1 MFGHNYGYG
10 RESIAL
16 LREVNVVNIPE
27 GTPSTLPAGH
37 VVTLYQ
43 SLGGNFTV
51 TTEWGYMVRIAG
63 NDADALGKE
72 PPSLSQLASGTDPET
87 VEKNVWEV
95 LKTIFDPEIPVN
107 IVDLGLVY
115 HCQVQPNAE
124 GSNDVRIIMTLTAPG
139 CGMGP
144 VLQYDA
150 EAAVKALP
158 GVASVTVEVVFDPPW
173 GRDMMSDVA
182 KLQLGMI

>member
-1 MFGHNYGYG
+1 MYGHTHGYG

-16 LREVNVVNIPE
+16 QREVNVVNIPE
-27 GTPSTLPAGH
+27 GTPGTLPAGH
-37 VVTLYQ
+37 IVTLYQ

-63 NDADALGKE
+63 EDADALGKE
-72 PPSLSQLASGTDPET
+72 PPALGNLANGTDPGT
-87 VEKNVWEV
+87 VERNAWEI

-115 HCQVQPNAE
+115 HCGVRPRE
-124 GSNDVRIIMTLTAPG
+124 DGLNDVHILMTLTAPG

-150 EAAVKALP
+150 EAAVKNLP
-158 GVASVTVEVVFDPPW
+158 GVGDVRVEVVFDPPW
-173 GRDMMSDVA
+173 SRDRMSEVA

>member
-1 MFGHNYGYG
+1 MYGYG
-10 RESIAL
+10 RESIVL
-16 LREVNVVNIPE
+16 QRDVNVVQIPE

-37 VVTLYQ
+37 VVTLSQ

-51 TTEWGYMVRIAG
+51 VTEDGYLVRIAG
-63 NDADALGKE
+63 QDADALGKE
-72 PPSLSQLASGTDPET
+72 PPILGNLASGTDPET
-87 VEKNVWEV
+87 VERNVWEV
-95 LKTIFDPEIPVN
+95 LKTIYDPEIPVN

-115 HCQVQPNAE
+115 HLKITPNGE
-124 GSNDVRIIMTLTAPG
+124 GKNDVEIIMTLTAPG

-150 EAAVKALP
+150 EAAVKSLP
-158 GVASVTVEVVFDPPW
+158 GVDKVHVEVVFDPPW
-173 GRDMMSDVA
+173 GREMMSEVA

>member
-1 MFGHNYGYG
+1 MYGYG
-10 RESIAL
+10 RESIVL
-16 LREVNVVNIPE
+16 QRDVNVVHIPE

-37 VVTLYQ
+37 VVSLYQ

-63 NDADALGKE
+63 ADADALGKE
-72 PPSLSQLASGTDPET
+72 PPILSNLVSGTDPES
-87 VEKNVWEV
+87 VEQNVWEV
-95 LKTIFDPEIPVN
+95 LRTIYDPEIPVN

-115 HCQVQPNAE
+115 HCKVTPKGE
-124 GSNDVRIIMTLTAPG
+124 GKNDVEIVMTLTAPG

-150 EAAVKALP
+150 EAAVKNLP
-158 GVASVTVEVVFDPPW
+158 GVDNVKIEVVFDPPW

>member
-1 MFGHNYGYG
+1 MFGHDYGYG

-16 LREVNVVNIPE
+16 RREVNVVHIPE
-27 GTPSTLPAGH
+27 GTASVLPEGH

-63 NDADALGKE
+63 NDSDALGKE
-72 PPSLSQLASGTDPET
+72 PPSINSLESGTDPET

-95 LKTIFDPEIPVN
+95 LRTIYDPEIPVN

-115 HCQVQPNAE
+115 HCKVAPRE
-124 GSNDVRIIMTLTAPG
+124 GGGNDVQIIMTLTAPG

-150 EAAVKALP
+150 EAAVRNLP

-173 GRDMMSDVA
+173 GRDMMSEVA